1 MKKFIYFCGM
11 MLLSLN
17 MMAQTCPDPNWEGFL
32 IENFDEASS
41 YWRWDTNNFSNKNHK
56 WKAYH
61 GNRIESDSLLHIYQ
75 FANAQYDSIEHTMN
89 LVAVFD
95 SMGRIQDTLFYLPTN
110 GSSFESIYYDNKH
123 YFSGAI
129 EYVNNIWQA
138 HTGKFSYGYFEIRC
152 KLPTHRGAFP
162 AFWLQS
168 SSKDPADPYYEEI
181 DIFEYSWWVTSPS
194 GENPEP
200 PGTGS
205 TRCFTTGI
213 YHNLT
218 GQLANHTNESFARN
232 YPMVPPSSNDLNDW
246 HTFGCEWMPDHV
258 YWFFDGQ
265 LVNSFYDPM
274 HIPRHKMFLKANYA
288 IDSYAW
294 NKANNEPR
302 WSGSDEMV
310 IDYIKVYQLKLDCN
324 KNETITCQSDFDNF
338 DYKLKKNISITSS
351 VSETTVSSNDTV
363 VYRVTDSFE
372 VTGPF
377 QVNSGANFT
386 VLKNDCPNSD

>member
-17 MMAQTCPDPNWEGFL
+17 MIAQIYPDPNWEGFL
-32 IENFDEASS
+32 IENFDEAAS
-41 YWRWDTNNFSNKNHK
+41 YWKWDTNNFSNKKHN
-56 WKAYH
+56 WKAFH

-89 LVAVFD
+89 LFAVYD
-95 SMGRIQDTLFYLPTN
+95 SMGKIQDTVFYLPTN
-110 GSSFESIYYDNKH
+110 GSSYESIYYDNKH

-129 EYVNNIWQA
+129 EYVNNIWQTQ
-138 HTGKFSYGYFEIRC
+138 TGKLSYGYFEIRC
-152 KLPTHRGAFP
+152 KLPTHSGAFP
-162 AFWLQS
+162 AFWLHS
-168 SSKDPADPYYEEI
+168 SSKDPADSYYEEI
-181 DIFEYSWWVTSPS
+181 DIFEYSWWITSLS
-194 GENPEP
+194 GENPDP
-200 PGTGS
+200 PGIGS

-218 GQLANHTNESFARN
+218 GQTANHTNESFARN
-232 YPMVPPSSNDLNDW
+232 YPMVPLTSNDLNDW

-294 NKANNEPR
+294 NKANDEPI

-324 KNETITCQSDFDNF
+324 KSETITCQSDLDNF

-351 VSETTVSSNDTV
+351 ASETTVSSNDTV

-386 VLKNDCPNSD
+386 VLKNDCPNID